1 MLAFF
6 IQFKEPWEALQETT
20 WGQIKET
27 TETHQA
33 TWDQIKGVQALYRV
47 IFISDPILEP
57 LL

>member
-1 MLAFF
+1 MSAIF
-6 IQFKEPWEALQETT
+6 IPEKTT

>member
-6 IQFKEPWEALQETT
+6 IQIKETREAFQETP

-33 TWDQIKGVQALYRV
+33 TWDQIKGVQALYT
-47 IFISDPILEP
+47 E
-57 LL
+57 